1 MGELIALD
9 IARARDLFINE
20 THFLEGLHL
29 GALESRRTRKQLVIV
44 AVLWRVSFYGLLRPI
59 ESLILRKRDVTFVD
73 MPSEGRIALL
83 ALRAPK
89 TRHVPGAGRAQFVT
103 IRGTATTAWLEY
115 VSLDL
120 SSEELLWPW
129 TRAKHYELFKRL
141 LKASK
146 LDKTGI
152 TPASGR
158 AGGATHYYLSGM
170 SLETL
175 SFSGRWAVLSSLRS
189 YIQESGA

>member
-1 MGELIALD
+1 MPQ
-9 IARARDLFINE
+9 
-20 THFLEGLHL
+20 GLV
-29 GALESRRTRKQLVIV
+29 GP
-44 AVLWRVSFYGLLRPI
+44 SFG
-59 ESLILRKRDVTFVD
+59 
-73 MPSEGRIALL
+73 
-83 ALRAPK
+83 
-89 TRHVPGAGRAQFVT
+89 T

-129 TRAKHYELFKRL
+129 TRAKHYELSNKFVKS
-141 LKASK
+141 SK

-158 AGGATHYYLSGM
+158 AGGATHYYLAGM

-175 SFSGRWAVLSSLRS
+175 SFLGRWTVLSSLRS
-189 YIQESGA
+189 YIQEGGAKLVWASLATDRQKEVSVTVSHYREVVAGPPPIPFTEWG